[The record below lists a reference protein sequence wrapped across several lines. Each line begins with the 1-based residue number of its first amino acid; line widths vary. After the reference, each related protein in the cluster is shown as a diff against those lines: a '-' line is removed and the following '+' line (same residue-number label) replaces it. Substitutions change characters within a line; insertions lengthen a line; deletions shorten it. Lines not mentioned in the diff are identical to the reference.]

1 MTSEMLK
8 KASEILR
15 ANYPTPMV
23 SRTVDVYHSCSPIQ
37 RQILYE
43 TSKMSVKRLNQI
55 NPRN

>member
-15 ANYPTPMV
+15 ASYPSPMI
-23 SRTVDVYHSCSPIQ
+23 SRTIDVYPSCTPIQ

-43 TSKMSVKRLNQI
+43 TSKMPIKRLNQI
-55 NPRN
+55 NPR

>member
-15 ANYPTPMV
+15 ANYPSPMI
-23 SRTVDVYHSCSPIQ
+23 SRTVDVFHSCTPIQ

-43 TSKMSVKRLNQI
+43 TSKMPIKRLNQV
-55 NPRN
+55 NPR

>member
-15 ANYPTPMV
+15 ASYPSPMI
-23 SRTVDVYHSCSPIQ
+23 SRTIDVYPSCTAIQ

-43 TSKMSVKRLNQI
+43 TSKMPIKRLNQI
-55 NPRN
+55 NPR

>member
-23 SRTVDVYHSCSPIQ
+23 SRTVDVYHSCTAIQ

-43 TSKMSVKRLNQI
+43 TSKMPIKRLHQV
-55 NPRN
+55 NPR

>member
-15 ANYPTPMV
+15 ASYPSPMI
-23 SRTVDVYHSCSPIQ
+23 SRTVDVYHSCTPIQ

-43 TSKMSVKRLNQI
+43 TSKMPIKRLHQI
-55 NPRN
+55 NPR